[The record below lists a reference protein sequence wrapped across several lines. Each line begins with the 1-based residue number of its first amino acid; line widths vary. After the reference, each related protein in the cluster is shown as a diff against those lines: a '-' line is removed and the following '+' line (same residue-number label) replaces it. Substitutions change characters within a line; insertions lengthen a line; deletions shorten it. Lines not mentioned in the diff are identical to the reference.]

1 MNPPSSNDAPINDAT
16 ATSPESKA
24 AKKPRARKVAPV
36 EAPSTVEAAPK
47 AARAAAKAPVAKS
60 AATKTAA
67 ASAPAEKTPVARKP
81 VTKAAVAAPAVI
93 MEVATSK
100 PAVKKTAAAK
110 AVVANAVVAEAV
122 SAQPAIAKK
131 KPAAKP
137 TVKPVAASAAVEVTE
152 VAKVVRPA
160 VAKKPAAASAIVAK
174 SPAAKEPGEIAPVK
188 RAPRKKPA
196 PKDLVIEVAP
206 ATAATSVPA
215 TAVPATSVPATFT
228 VEKLARKPAAPKP
241 VVEVSAAAPVAGL
254 SAPAAFVPVASPV
267 DTNTTDKPARRGV
280 RGPRALRSNRA
291 ARAQE
296 LAAQSPAVPYSKP
309 VAGSDASESLD
320 SSEPNGNREVPSGS
334 PNAPRGERNADR
346 NARTGGR
353 SEGRTPGRDGRNGNS
368 LSTNSRDRQQAKKPH
383 NQPARPGQK
392 GPQGAPRVADADEVF
407 SFVTS
412 DDFDDLVTEDEAGER
427 TSRNAPQKNVRRDL
441 TAEDDAPK
449 LHKVLAD
456 VGLGSR
462 RDMEELIIAGRVSV
476 NGEPAHIG
484 QRILPTDQVRIN
496 GKLLQ
501 RKVSKRPPRVL
512 VYHKPSGEIVSHN
525 DPDGRPSVFD
535 RLPNMKAA
543 KWLAV
548 GRLDFN
554 TEGLLLFTTS
564 GDLANK
570 LMHPRYNID
579 REYAVRTLG
588 ELEQGMR
595 QKLLAGVQL
604 DDGTAQFSKIADGGG
619 EGINKWYRVT
629 IGEGRN
635 REVRRMF
642 EAIGL
647 TVSRLIRTRYG
658 AMTLPRGLKRGRW
671 EELDEN
677 AVRAMMA
684 ANGLEKTASPAAGN
698 KGRDDARERDR
709 EPNGNRASSSY
720 PANPSQGTGFNRAPG
735 QGQGYGQPRQNQGRG
750 PNQSQGQGSGPGGRP
765 QGQRSRQPDPMQT
778 ALGFPDAGQRR
789 NNNTRPARPGGRTPG
804 ADYQGVPGSPRRRPR

>member
-1 MNPPSSNDAPINDAT
+1 MNPPSSNDAPIVDAAANT
-16 ATSPESKA
+16 PESKP
-24 AKKPRARKVAPV
+24 AKKPRARKASVDAPLAV
-36 EAPSTVEAAPK
+36 EASV
-47 AARAAAKAPVAKS
+47 S
-60 AATKTAA
+60 DSN
-67 ASAPAEKTPVARKP
+67 ASE
-81 VTKAAVAAPAVI
+81 
-93 MEVATSK
+93 S
-100 PAVKKTAAAK
+100 
-110 AVVANAVVAEAV
+110 
-122 SAQPAIAKK
+122 
-131 KPAAKP
+131 
-137 TVKPVAASAAVEVTE
+137 
-152 VAKVVRPA
+152 
-160 VAKKPAAASAIVAK
+160 
-174 SPAAKEPGEIAPVK
+174 PVK
-188 RAPRKKPA
+188 RAPRKKPVA
-196 PKDLVIEVAP
+196 KELVAEVSAE
-206 ATAATSVPA
+206 TVVPA
-215 TAVPATSVPATFT
+215 KRP
-228 VEKLARKPAAPKP
+228 RKPAVKKLPVTDVVAEAPVFVPLEAVSSGDANSVEKP
-241 VVEVSAAAPVAGL
+241 V
-254 SAPAAFVPVASPV
+254 
-267 DTNTTDKPARRGV
+267 RRGV
-280 RGPRALRSNRA
+280 RGPRALRTNRA

-296 LAAQSPAVPYSKP
+296 LAAQKPAVDSSQ
-309 VAGSDASESLD
+309 VVSLDAPAPSES
-320 SSEPNGNREVPSGS
+320 NGNTDTGAVPAS
-334 PNAPRGERNADR
+334 APRNER

-353 SEGRTPGRDGRNGNS
+353 SEGRTPGRDGHNGNS
-368 LSTNSRDRQQAKKPH
+368 LNNTNSRDRQQAKKPH
-383 NQPARPGQK
+383 NQQGRPGQK
-392 GPQGAPRVADADEVF
+392 TQGAPRVADADEVF

-412 DDFDDLVTEDEAGER
+412 EDFDDLVTEDEATER
-427 TSRNAPQKNVRRDL
+427 AGRNAPQKNVRRDL

-449 LHKVLAD
+449 LHKVLAE

-484 QRILPTDQVRIN
+484 QRILPSDQVRIN

-595 QKLLAGVQL
+595 QKLLAGVEL

-684 ANGLEKTASPAAGN
+684 ANGLEKIAAPSAGGN

-709 EPNGNRASSSY
+709 EPNGNRASSS
-720 PANPSQGTGFNRAPG
+720 PQNPGQGFNKGP
-735 QGQGYGQPRQNQGRG
+735 GQGYGQSRQNQGRG
-750 PNQSQGQGSGPGGRP
+750 PNQTQGYQGQGQGGQGGRP
-765 QGQRSRQPDPMQT
+765 QGQQRSRQPDPLQT

-789 NNNTRPARPGGRTPG
+789 NNNNARPVRAGGRAPVG
-804 ADYQGVPGSPRRRPR
+804 GHQGQGTPGSPRRRPR